1 MAEERAMTH
10 LTRRSALLGLAGAFA
25 PALPVLAQ
33 DRPKEFRIGY
43 QKTGLP
49 VIARQQGTIEK
60 RLAGQG
66 VAVRWVEFAAGPPLL
81 EAMNAGAVDLGFTGD
96 APPVFAQAAGASI
109 VYAAALPSNGA
120 GEALIV
126 KKSSPITSLAALK
139 GRKIGFT
146 KGSSAHNLTVAA
158 LEKGGV
164 AWSDVTPVYLSPA
177 DAAAAFARD
186 SIDAWAIWDP
196 FFALAQIKYDPR
208 VLATSKEVLH
218 VNTYFLANKGFAA
231 REPRIVADALAG
243 FADAAAWAAAHR
255 GEVARSLAEIT
266 GVELAAQ
273 TLAADRTEFGVL
285 PITDDIIAG
294 QQATAD
300 RFHKLGL
307 IPRPISIRDAI
318 WTRPAS

>member
-1 MAEERAMTH
+1 MQH
-10 LTRRSALLGLAGAFA
+10 PTRRAALLGLAVALA
-25 PALPVLAQ
+25 PALRAIAQ
-33 DRPKEFRIGY
+33 ERAKDFRIGY

-66 VAVRWVEFAAGPPLL
+66 VAVKWVEFTAGPPLL

-96 APPVFAQAAGASI
+96 APPIFAQAAGANI
-109 VYAAALPSNGA
+109 VYVAALPSNGA

-126 KKSSPITSLAALK
+126 KKGSSITSLADLK

-164 AWSDVTPVYLSPA
+164 AYAGITPVYLSPA

-196 FFALAQIKYDPR
+196 FFAIAQQKYEPR
-208 VLATSKEVLH
+208 VLATSKDVLH
-218 VNTYFLANKGFAA
+218 VNTYFLANKTTAA
-231 REPRIVADALAG
+231 REPRLVGDALAG
-243 FADAAAWAAAHR
+243 FADASSWAASHR
-255 GEVARSLAEIT
+255 AEVARSLAEIT

-273 TLAADRTEFGVL
+273 TVAADRTEFGVL

-307 IPRPISIRDAI
+307 IPRAITIRDAV
-318 WTRPAS
+318 WTRPAT